1 MAEGLPGLRRLQQRR
16 TLILSQSLYLE
27 VIALHRHP
35 ATGVSF
41 YHTGLAHRRGPN
53 MGPRP
58 HEIWL
63 RWGLSC
69 GYT

>member
-1 MAEGLPGLRRLQQRR
+1 MAEGLPGLRRLQHRR

-27 VIALHRHP
+27 VIALHRHLDN
-35 ATGVSF
+35 GVSF
-41 YHTGLAHRRGPN
+41 YHTWPAFRRRPN
-53 MGPRP
+53 TGPRP